1 VSAATARLLAKHV
14 DDLLKAAPPGTTL
27 PEHLEWVTDS
37 ASRIC
42 VVVGAQA
49 LASAGLEGE
58 LWEARL
64 RRVLTIAAAWH
75 DLGKANDHFQ
85 AMILRASGNKP
96 LGLKIDNKPQ
106 ALRHEVVSALL
117 ITSQDTPLRAALWEP
132 LVERDPLVAW
142 CALAAVCGHHVKFP
156 EGEELLV
163 SGAYAQ
169 TLSVELEHPDFI
181 AAVAQ
186 AARVC
191 GVQPPSLAG
200 RWTRACAPGQGQPSA
215 LEGELRALRDDL
227 DTRLKALFRGDRDA
241 RRFGALC
248 KALVIGADVAGS
260 ALPFRGEDGSW
271 VNEVLG
277 ETLTAADV
285 EGVVAARLGD
295 NKPLEFQE
303 RLRVGEGSLTL
314 LRAGCGSGKTLG
326 AYMWAARWAVGRK
339 LFFCYP
345 TTGTATE
352 GFLDY
357 MVSSGVESALLHS
370 RARADV
376 ADVLVN
382 DPRGAVASQ
391 RRHAAVRS
399 LIGWGAKVS
408 VCTVDTVAGLMAMN
422 RTGLFM
428 SPAIAQGA
436 FVFDE
441 IHDYDAQLFGLVL
454 RFIDLFPHVPVL
466 MMTAS
471 LTPARLA
478 ELERRFPQLVKLEGP
493 PDLEEFK
500 RYRFVSQL
508 QEEVPWERVEE
519 VMARGGKV
527 LCVSNTVNR
536 AMARAE
542 EARRRFGRGPVKVYH
557 SRFRYEDR
565 VRHHEGVIAAFR
577 ADGASFVSTTQVAE
591 MSLDLDAD
599 LLITDLAPIP
609 ALIQRLG
616 RLNRRAEAAT
626 PAREAYC
633 VRFKGHPYTAAGA
646 LEAAEQFWARAAGQ
660 DRSQRELRELFEAL
674 APSEEVAAQVASQLL
689 DGRAYAEP
697 GKTRLEGA
705 TLSVILARDEARVA
719 ARREDAILCAV
730 PIPIYKLK
738 GKWASWKR
746 LHGYLPV
753 APAGVVAYDAELG
766 ATVR

>member
-1 VSAATARLLAKHV
+1 
-14 DDLLKAAPPGTTL
+14 
-27 PEHLEWVTDS
+27 
-37 ASRIC
+37 
-42 VVVGAQA
+42 
-49 LASAGLEGE
+49 
-58 LWEARL
+58 
-64 RRVLTIAAAWH
+64 VLTIAAAWH

-85 AMILRASGNKP
+85 AMVRGSAGNMH
-96 LGLKIDNKPQ
+96 Q

-117 ITSQDTPLRAALWEP
+117 IMAEDAPLRAALWEP
-132 LVERDPLVAW
+132 LVADDPLVAW
-142 CALAAVCGHHVKFP
+142 CALAAVCGHHVKFA
-156 EGEELLV
+156 EGANLV
-163 SGAYAQ
+163 QSGAYKQ
-169 TLSVELEHPDFI
+169 TLSVEMDHADFI
-181 AAVAQ
+181 SSVDHIAQ
-186 AARVC
+186 VC
-191 GVQPPSLAG
+191 QTTTPPLVG
-200 RWTRACAPGQGQPSA
+200 RWMRDCVPGVGVLSA
-215 LEGELRALRDDL
+215 LEEELEALRRALDRQLRALL
-227 DTRLKALFRGDRDA
+227 RGDKSA
-241 RRFGALC
+241 QRFLALC

-260 ALPFRGEDGSW
+260 ALPFRREDGSW

-277 ETLTAADV
+277 ETLSQEDV
-285 EGVVAARLGD
+285 KGVIAARLG
-295 NKPLEFQE
+295 NNVPLPFQE
-303 RLRVGEGSLTL
+303 RLRSGGVSLTL

-326 AYMWAARWAVGRK
+326 AYMWAERWAVGRK

-357 MVSSGVESALLHS
+357 MVSSGVEAALLHS

-376 ADVLVN
+376 VDVLVN
-382 DPRGAVASQ
+382 DPRDADSMQ

-441 IHDYDAQLFGLVL
+441 VHDYDEQLFGLVL
-454 RFIDLFPHVPVL
+454 RFIDLFPNVPVL

-478 ELERRFPQLVKLEGP
+478 ELERRFPQLSKLEGP
-493 PDLEEFK
+493 SELEAFK
-500 RYRFVSQL
+500 RYRFAPQL
-508 QEEVPWERVEE
+508 LDDVPWDQVEG

-542 EARRRFGRGPVKVYH
+542 EARRRFGCGAVRVYH

-565 VRHHEGVIAAFR
+565 VRHHKGVIEAFR
-577 ADGASFVSTTQVAE
+577 VRGACFASTTQVAE

-616 RLNRRAEAAT
+616 RLNRRAKADTAA
-626 PAREAYC
+626 RDAYC
-633 VRFKGHPYTAAGA
+633 IRFKGAPYATAQ
-646 LEAAEQFWARAAGQ
+646 LEAAERFWEESAASGE
-660 DRSQRELRELFEAL
+660 RSQRDLRESFERL
-674 APSEEVAAQVASQLL
+674 APAEATAEMTPSKLL

-697 GKTRLEGA
+697 DKTRLDGA
-705 TLSVILARDEARVA
+705 TLTVILALDEARVK
-719 ARREDAILCAV
+719 ARREDAIVCSV
-730 PIPIYKLK
+730 PIPIRKL
-738 GKWASWKR
+738 GKRWMSWPR

-753 APAGVVAYDAELG
+753 APASAVAYDAELG
-766 ATVR
+766 ATVL